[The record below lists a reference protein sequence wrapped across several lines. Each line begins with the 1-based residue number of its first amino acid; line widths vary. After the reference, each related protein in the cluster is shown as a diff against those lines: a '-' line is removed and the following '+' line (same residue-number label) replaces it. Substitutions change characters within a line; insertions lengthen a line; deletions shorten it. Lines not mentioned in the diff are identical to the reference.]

1 MTTDPRD
8 ADLRAADP
16 RAADSRAADSRGD
29 TATSLPVT
37 VIPDDEIERVLVVAA
52 HPDDA
57 DFGSA
62 GTVATW
68 TKRGI
73 EVSYLIL
80 TDGQAGGF
88 DESVD
93 RAEIPAIR
101 RAEQTTAAAEV
112 GVTDVHFA
120 GYVDG
125 ELEVTH
131 GLVRAI
137 VRVIRQ
143 VRPQRMVFQS
153 PARRFDVVA
162 ASHPDHLAAGEATIR
177 ALYPFSRNPFAYPEL
192 LADEKLEAWTVREMW
207 LTAHP
212 TQNHAVDVTDVV
224 EAKLAAIFAHESQ
237 HVDPSAV
244 RGWVNT
250 WLTSVAAEFGLGAGR
265 LAEGFAV
272 SQTG

>member
-8 ADLRAADP
+8 DVAA
-16 RAADSRAADSRGD
+16 A
-29 TATSLPVT
+29 LPVT
-37 VIPDDEIERVLVVAA
+37 VIPDEEIERVLVLSA
-52 HPDDA
+52 HPDDV
-57 DFGSA
+57 DFGAA

-73 EVSYLIL
+73 EVTYLIL

-88 DESVD
+88 DETIE
-93 RAEIPAIR
+93 RTRIPAIR
-101 RAEQTTAAAEV
+101 RAEQTKAAAEV
-112 GVTDVHFA
+112 GVTDVHYL

-131 GLVRAI
+131 GLVRDI

-162 ASHPDHLAAGEATIR
+162 ASHPDHLAAGEASIR

-192 LADEKLEAWTVREMW
+192 VAAENLEAWTVREMW

-237 HVDPSAV
+237 HADPAMV

-250 WLTSVAAEFGLGAGR
+250 WLTGVAAEFGFGEGR

-272 SQTG
+272 FPTG

>member
-8 ADLRAADP
+8 EVAPA
-16 RAADSRAADSRGD
+16 
-29 TATSLPVT
+29 LPVT
-37 VIPDDEIERVLVVAA
+37 VIPDDQIERVLVVAA

-62 GTVATW
+62 GTVAMW
-68 TKRGI
+68 TKLGI
-73 EVSYLIL
+73 EVTYLIL

-88 DESVD
+88 DESID

-101 RAEQTTAAAEV
+101 RAEQTKAAAEA
-112 GVTDVHFA
+112 GVTDVRFA

-125 ELEVTH
+125 ELEVSH
-131 GLVRAI
+131 ALVRDI
-137 VRVIRQ
+137 VRAIRQ

-153 PARRFDVVA
+153 PARRFDVIG
-162 ASHPDHLAAGEATIR
+162 ASHPDHLAAGEASIR
-177 ALYPFSRNPFAYPEL
+177 ALYPFSRNPFAYSEL
-192 LADEKLEAWTVREMW
+192 LADEKLEAWTVGEMW

-237 HVDPSAV
+237 HIDPTQI
-244 RGWVNT
+244 RGWMNT
-250 WLTSVAAEFGLGAGR
+250 WMTSVAAEFDLGEGR

-272 SQTG
+272 FQTGPPSS

>member
-1 MTTDPRD
+1 VTTNPRD
-8 ADLRAADP
+8 EFPAAG
-16 RAADSRAADSRGD
+16 A
-29 TATSLPVT
+29 VT
-37 VIPDDEIERVLVVAA
+37 VLPDSEIERVLVVAA
-52 HPDDA
+52 HPDDI
-57 DFGSA
+57 DFGAA

-68 TKRGI
+68 TKAGI
-73 EVSYLIL
+73 DVTYLVL

-88 DESVD
+88 DATID

-101 RAEQTTAAAEV
+101 RAEQTKAAAEV
-112 GVTDVHFA
+112 GVTDVRFL

-125 ELEVTH
+125 ELEVSND
-131 GLVRAI
+131 VIRDI

-177 ALYPFSRNPFAYPEL
+177 ALYPFSRNPFAFPEL
-192 LADEKLEAWTVREMW
+192 LAEDALDAWTVSEMW

-237 HVDPSAV
+237 HVDPTAI
-244 RGWVNT
+244 RGWVNG
-250 WLTSVAAEFGLGAGR
+250 WLRTIGEQFDLGPGR
-265 LAEGFAV
+265 LGEGFAV
-272 SQTG
+272 YSTG

>member
-1 MTTDPRD
+1 MPTDPRD
-8 ADLRAADP
+8 DVTTAPPAA
-16 RAADSRAADSRGD
+16 
-29 TATSLPVT
+29 
-37 VIPDDEIERVLVVAA
+37 VIPDAEIERVLVVAA

-62 GTVATW
+62 GTVAIW

-73 EVSYLIL
+73 EVTYLVL

-88 DESVD
+88 DEAVD

-101 RAEQTTAAAEV
+101 RREQRAAAAEV
-112 GVTDVHFA
+112 GVSDVRFA

-125 ELEVTH
+125 ELEVSH
-131 GLVRAI
+131 DLVRDI

-143 VRPQRMVFQS
+143 VRPQRLVFQS
-153 PARRFDVVA
+153 PARRFDRIG

-192 LADEKLEAWTVREMW
+192 LTEEGLEAWSVGEMW

-212 TQNHAVDVTDVV
+212 SQNHAVDVTDVV
-224 EAKLAAIFAHESQ
+224 DAKFAAIFAHESQ
-237 HVDPSAV
+237 HPDPDRV
-244 RGWVNT
+244 RGFVGA
-250 WLTSVAAEFGLGAGR
+250 WLHTVAAEFGLGPDR
-265 LAEGFAV
+265 VAEGFAV
-272 SQTG
+272 YPTG

>member
-1 MTTDPRD
+1 MTTDPRTD
-8 ADLRAADP
+8 TPAA
-16 RAADSRAADSRGD
+16 
-29 TATSLPVT
+29 TPVA
-37 VIPDDEIERVLVVAA
+37 VIPDEAIERVLVVAA

-62 GTVATW
+62 GAVAVW
-68 TKRGI
+68 TSRGI

-88 DESVD
+88 DESTD
-93 RAEIPAIR
+93 RSEIPAIR
-101 RAEQTTAAAEV
+101 RAEQTKAAAEV

-131 GLVRAI
+131 ALVRDI

-192 LADEKLEAWTVREMW
+192 LADEKLEAWTVGEMW

-224 EAKLAAIFAHESQ
+224 EAKMAAIFAHVSQ
-237 HVDPSAV
+237 HAEPELV
-244 RGWVNT
+244 RGWVT
-250 WLTSVAAEFGLGAGR
+250 GWLTSVAAEFDLGEGR

-272 SQTG
+272 FPTG

>member
-8 ADLRAADP
+8 DIAAA
-16 RAADSRAADSRGD
+16 R
-29 TATSLPVT
+29 PVT
-37 VIPDDEIERVLVVAA
+37 VIPDEEIERVLVVAA

-62 GTVATW
+62 GTVAIW
-68 TKRGI
+68 TERGI
-73 EVSYLIL
+73 DVSYLIL

-88 DESVD
+88 DESTD

-101 RAEQTTAAAEV
+101 RAEQTKAAAEV
-112 GVTDVHFA
+112 GVTDVRFA
-120 GYVDG
+120 GYIDG

-131 GLVRAI
+131 ALVRDI

-162 ASHPDHLAAGEATIR
+162 ASHPDHLAAGEASIR
-177 ALYPFSRNPFAYPEL
+177 ALYPFSRNPFAYPDL
-192 LADEKLEAWTVREMW
+192 VADEKLEAWTVREMW

-237 HVDPSAV
+237 HADPALV
-244 RGWVNT
+244 RGWMDV
-250 WLTSVAAEFGLGAGR
+250 WLTSVAAEFGLGEGR

-272 SQTG
+272 FPTG

>member
-1 MTTDPRD
+1 MTTDPR
-8 ADLRAADP
+8 AETPAPPA
-16 RAADSRAADSRGD
+16 
-29 TATSLPVT
+29 VT
-37 VIPDDEIERVLVVAA
+37 VIPDDQIERVLVVAA

-62 GTVATW
+62 GAVAVW
-68 TKRGI
+68 TGRGI

-88 DESVD
+88 DESTD
-93 RAEIPAIR
+93 RGEIPAIR
-101 RAEQTTAAAEV
+101 RAEQTKAAAEV
-112 GVTDVHFA
+112 GVTDVRFA

-131 GLVRAI
+131 ALVRDI

-192 LADEKLEAWTVREMW
+192 VADEKLEAWTVGEMW

-224 EAKLAAIFAHESQ
+224 EAKLAAVFAHESQ
-237 HVDPSAV
+237 HADPILV
-244 RGWVNT
+244 RGWVNS
-250 WLTSVAAEFGLGAGR
+250 WLTSVAAEFDLGEGR

-272 SQTG
+272 FPTG